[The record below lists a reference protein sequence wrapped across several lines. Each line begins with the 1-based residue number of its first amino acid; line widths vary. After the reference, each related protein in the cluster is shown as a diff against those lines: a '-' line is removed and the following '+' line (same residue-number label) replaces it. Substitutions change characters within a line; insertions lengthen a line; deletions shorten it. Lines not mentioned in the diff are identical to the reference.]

1 MLCRFIKN
9 QTITCR
15 KVMYSIPSAGMRAI
29 RGDEWKTVQ
38 EWCVIIQILF
48 SFSDV
53 WQGTVLTMDSNY
65 ISDSWKMCCQHWF
78 KPHKLMLGISH
89 ERLDSDRAES
99 QTQQQLAWG
108 GGLHPSLTFTLGF
121 PTPPLFWGHCAQPLL
136 PGVQSHLLPVF
147 FLSWLTWCYLY
158 TQGTY
163 ALSSAIQVF
172 NDQSDIKSLILAI
185 WVLCSI
191 TLCYFSF

>member
-15 KVMYSIPSAGMRAI
+15 IITSAWMRAI

-65 ISDSWKMCCQHWF
+65 ISDSWKMCCCWHWF
-78 KPHKLMLGISH
+78 KSSCSVLPTN
-89 ERLDSDRAES
+89 AFP
-99 QTQQQLAWG
+99 QTQSCKSDTAAA
-108 GGLHPSLTFTLGF
+108 GLRRWSS
-121 PTPPLFWGHCAQPLL
+121 PLRDLHTEISNPAPLL
-136 PGVQSHLLPVF
+136 RSLCPPSPPWCAVAPSTCLLSV
-147 FLSWLTWCYLY
+147 LANLMLY